1 MNEAAIINVRFF
13 IVIVLFVIFLII
25 SFSFVSWVIKTSNRF
40 KIMKVKIGEAD
51 AGIGVALQKRYD
63 TLTKLMQ
70 TVKAYAKH
78 EIDTLTKMVE
88 LRQGLSGASIA
99 EKADYA
105 HKLDSAA
112 SQIQVVAESY
122 PELRSSDNY
131 RQFQDA
137 ILDSEDHLQAARR
150 LYNNNVS
157 SYNQAIVVFPA
168 SIIANMSHMTPLAF
182 FEIEE
187 TRRQDVAIDL

>member
-1 MNEAAIINVRFF
+1 MIVLLIILLIIA
-13 IVIVLFVIFLII
+13 IVIV
-25 SFSFVSWVIKTSNRF
+25 SKVIKASNRF
-40 KIMKVKIGEAD
+40 KVMQVKINEAD
-51 AGIGVALQKRYD
+51 AGIGVALQKRFD

-78 EIDTLTKMVE
+78 EVDTLTKMVE

-99 EKADYA
+99 EKSDYA
-105 HKLDSAA
+105 HKLDNAA
-112 SQIQVVAESY
+112 AQIQVVAESY
-122 PELRSSDNY
+122 PELRSSENY

-157 SYNQAIVVFPA
+157 AFNQAIVVFPA
-168 SIIANMSHMTPLAF
+168 SIIASAMSLVPLEF

-187 TRRQDVAIDL
+187 VKRQDVTIDL

>member
-1 MNEAAIINVRFF
+1 M
-13 IVIVLFVIFLII
+13 FLII
-25 SFSFVSWVIKTSNRF
+25 VLLIIAVIIVSWAIKTSNRF
-40 KIMKVKIGEAD
+40 KIMKVKINEAD
-51 AGIGVALQKRYD
+51 AGIGVALQKRFD

-78 EIDTLTKMVE
+78 EVETLTKLVE

-112 SQIQVVAESY
+112 SQIQIVAESY

-157 SYNQAIVVFPA
+157 SFNQAIVVFPA
-168 SIIANMSHMTPLAF
+168 SIIAGMSHFTALEF
-182 FEIEE
+182 FEVEE
-187 TRRQDVAIDL
+187 AKRKDVVIDL

>member
-1 MNEAAIINVRFF
+1 MIVFPVILLIIAVSVVGWIIN
-13 IVIVLFVIFLII
+13 
-25 SFSFVSWVIKTSNRF
+25 TSNRF

-51 AGIGVALQKRYD
+51 AGIDVALQKRYD

-88 LRQGLSGASIA
+88 LRQGLSGATIS

-105 HKLDSAA
+105 HKLDDAA
-112 SQIQVVAESY
+112 AQIQVVAESY

-157 SYNQAIVVFPA
+157 AFNQAIVVFPA
-168 SIIANMSHMTPLAF
+168 SIIANASHFAPMAF

-187 TRRQDVAIDL
+187 AKRQDVTIDL

>member
-1 MNEAAIINVRFF
+1 MIVLLIIAAIIVLVFVKW
-13 IVIVLFVIFLII
+13 IV
-25 SFSFVSWVIKTSNRF
+25 KTSNRF
-40 KIMKVKIGEAD
+40 KIMKVKISEAD

-78 EIDTLTKMVE
+78 EVDTLTKIVE
-88 LRQGLSGASIA
+88 MRQGMSGASIA
-99 EKADYA
+99 EKAEYA
-105 HKLDSAA
+105 HKLDDAA
-112 SQIQVVAESY
+112 SQIQIVAENY
-122 PELRSSDNY
+122 PELRSSENY

-168 SIIANMSHMTPLAF
+168 SIIADISNHKALDF

-187 TRRQDVAIDL
+187 AKRQDVTIDL

>member
-1 MNEAAIINVRFF
+1 M
-13 IVIVLFVIFLII
+13 IVLLVILLII
-25 SFSFVSWVIKTSNRF
+25 AFSFISWVIKTSNRF

-78 EIDTLTKMVE
+78 EVDTLTKMVE
-88 LRQGLSGASIA
+88 LRQGLSGASISQ
-99 EKADYA
+99 KADYA
-105 HKLDSAA
+105 HKLDDAA
-112 SQIQVVAESY
+112 AQIQVVAENY

-157 SYNQAIVVFPA
+157 AFNQAIVVFPA
-168 SIIANMSHMTPLAF
+168 SIIASASHFTPLSF

-187 TRRQDVAIDL
+187 AKRQDVTIDL

>member
-1 MNEAAIINVRFF
+1 MEFVLLIILAIIV
-13 IVIVLFVIFLII
+13 I
-25 SFSFVSWVIKTSNRF
+25 SFASWIIKTSNRF
-40 KIMKVKIGEAD
+40 KVMKVKIGEAE

-78 EIDTLTKMVE
+78 EVDTLTKMVE
-88 LRQGLSGASIA
+88 MRQGIAGATLS

-105 HKLDSAA
+105 HKLDDAA
-112 SQIQVVAESY
+112 AQIQVVAEAY
-122 PELRSSDNY
+122 PELKSSENY

-157 SYNQAIVVFPA
+157 GFNQAIIVFPA
-168 SIIANMSHMTPLAF
+168 SIIAGIMSLKALPF
-182 FEIEE
+182 FEVEE
-187 TRRQDVAIDL
+187 AKKQDVKIDL

>member
-1 MNEAAIINVRFF
+1 MP
-13 IVIVLFVIFLII
+13 VLLIIFLII
-25 SFSFVSWVIKTSNRF
+25 VFCFISWIIKTSNRF
-40 KIMKVKIGEAD
+40 KVMKVKISEAE

-78 EIDTLTKMVE
+78 EVDTLTKMVE
-88 LRQGLSGASIA
+88 LRQGISGASLE

-105 HKLDSAA
+105 HKLDNAA
-112 SQIQVVAESY
+112 SQIQVIAENY
-122 PELRSSDNY
+122 PELRSSENY

-157 SYNQAIVVFPA
+157 SFNQAIVVFPA
-168 SIIANMSHMTPLAF
+168 SLIADANHHKPLSF
-182 FEIEE
+182 FEVEE
-187 TRRQDVAIDL
+187 AKRQDVTIDL

>member
-1 MNEAAIINVRFF
+1 M
-13 IVIVLFVIFLII
+13 IVILII
-25 SFSFVSWVIKTSNRF
+25 LGIIVLSIVSSIISTSNKF
-40 KIMKVKIGEAD
+40 KVMRVKIAEAD

-78 EIDTLTKMVE
+78 EVDTLTKMVE
-88 LRQGLSGASIA
+88 LRQGLSGATIA

-112 SQIQVVAESY
+112 SQIMVVAENY
-122 PELRSSDNY
+122 PELRSSENY

-150 LYNNNVS
+150 LYNNLVS
-157 SYNQAIVVFPA
+157 GFNQAIVVFPA
-168 SIIANMSHMTPLAF
+168 SIIANAMNYTQLEF

-187 TRRQDVAIDL
+187 AKRQDVAIDL

>member
-1 MNEAAIINVRFF
+1 MAYVIFGFFIILFF
-13 IVIVLFVIFLII
+13 IVVLVLFGWII
-25 SFSFVSWVIKTSNRF
+25 STSNRF
-40 KIMKVKIGEAD
+40 KVMKVKIAEAE

-78 EIDTLTKMVE
+78 EVDTLTKMVE
-88 LRQGLSGASIA
+88 LRQGISGATLS

-105 HKLDSAA
+105 HKLDDAA
-112 SQIQVVAESY
+112 AQIQVVAEAY
-122 PELRSSDNY
+122 PELKSSENY

-157 SYNQAIVVFPA
+157 GYNQAIVVFPA
-168 SIIANMSHMTPLAF
+168 SIIAGMQSLKALEF
-182 FEIEE
+182 FEVEE
-187 TRRQDVAIDL
+187 AKKQDVTIDL

>member
-1 MNEAAIINVRFF
+1 MIILLAILLI
-13 IVIVLFVIFLII
+13 IVLAFLNFI
-25 SFSFVSWVIKTSNRF
+25 IKTSNRF
-40 KIMKVKIGEAD
+40 KIMQVKIGEAD
-51 AGIGVALQKRYD
+51 AGIGVALQKRFD

-78 EIDTLTKMVE
+78 EVDTLTKMVE
-88 LRQGLSGASIA
+88 LRQGLSGSSIA

-105 HKLDSAA
+105 HKLDDAA
-112 SQIQVVAESY
+112 AQIQVVAESY

-157 SYNQAIVVFPA
+157 NFNQAIVVFPA
-168 SIIANMSHMTPLAF
+168 SIIASASHLTPLAF
-182 FEIEE
+182 FEIEDIK
-187 TRRQDVAIDL
+187 RQDVTINL

>member
-1 MNEAAIINVRFF
+1 MPIF
-13 IVIVLFVIFLII
+13 IVLLVIVIAV
-25 SFSFVSWVIKTSNRF
+25 VSWVIKTSNRF
-40 KIMKVKIGEAD
+40 KVMKVKIGEAD
-51 AGIGVALQKRYD
+51 AGIGVALQKRFD

-78 EIDTLTKMVE
+78 EVDTLTKMVE

-105 HKLDSAA
+105 QKLNNAA
-112 SQIQVVAESY
+112 SQIQVVAENY
-122 PELRSSDNY
+122 PELRSSENY

-157 SYNQAIVVFPA
+157 SFNQAIVVFPA
-168 SIIANMSHMTPLAF
+168 IIIANDSHLVPLEF
-182 FEIEE
+182 FEVEE
-187 TRRQDVAIDL
+187 SKRQDVTIDL